1 MLVWVDDQVL
11 ELLESVL
18 DAPTSLL
25 LCSDV
30 RLSPQLLVN
39 LLLVWSQVT
48 SILEFLLQK
57 EEEEEEEE
65 EGEKEEEEMAQII
78 QVHVPVK
85 RETLHLKYHVD
96 QETLF

>member
-65 EGEKEEEEMAQII
+65 GEKEEEEMAQII

>member
-18 DAPTSLL
+18 DAPASLL

-65 EGEKEEEEMAQII
+65 EGEEEEEMAQII

>member
-57 EEEEEEEE
+57 KEEEEEEE
-65 EGEKEEEEMAQII
+65 EGEEEEEMAQII